1 MLKNAIYTVLGSI
14 VVGILYAIGSAIIK
28 TERNEGRIDRVEEQ
42 LEKREVFLVQAIQL
56 EVRVRN
62 LEQEHNSQPNKLREN
77 P

>member
-56 EVRVRN
+56 EVRVGN
-62 LEQEHNSQPNKLREN
+62 LEQKHNSQPNKLREN